1 MGPWKGNVE
10 TLESITANSLNGE
23 FDKVGKKALQ
33 LAPLNQQLQ
42 VISRMLSAH

>member
-10 TLESITANSLNGE
+10 TLESIAANSLNGD

-42 VISRMLSAH
+42 MIARMISD